1 MTPSP
6 EPSPQ
11 TGARLS
17 DHPHPQ
23 PGLRRVTGWLIA
35 AGLLGIAVGVA
46 GLLALAIG
54 YRLPLLP
61 LAAIF
66 LATLTV
72 PLLLLSV
79 LHPQVTVYE
88 QGLWLKPLIWRGS
101 WVPWSALTGLHDHTL
116 IQRGQRTRWDRARD
130 GHLITVAGALP
141 LVYVVVS
148 VMGGLGVRRAFGV
161 ATHSHRDYPALLGA
175 IRRNLPRD

>member
-1 MTPSP
+1 MPLPP

-35 AGLLGIAVGVA
+35 AGLLGIVAGVV

-66 LATLTV
+66 LATLAA

-88 QGLWLKPLIWRGS
+88 QGLWLKPLLWRGS
-101 WVPWSALTGLHDHTL
+101 WVTWSALAGLHDHTL

-141 LVYVVVS
+141 PMYAIVGL
-148 VMGGLGVRRAFGV
+148 MAGLGVRRAFGV
-161 ATHSHRDYPALLGA
+161 ATHSHRDYAALLGA
-175 IRRNLPRD
+175 IRRNLPRA

>member
-1 MTPSP
+1 MTHPP
-6 EPSPQ
+6 EPSSD

-23 PGLRRVTGWLIA
+23 PGLRRVTGWLVA
-35 AGLLGIAVGVA
+35 AGLLGIAAGVA

-61 LAAIF
+61 LAAVF
-66 LATLTV
+66 LGALAA
-72 PLLLLSV
+72 PLLLLSM

-88 QGLWLKPLIWRGS
+88 RGLWLKPLIWRAS
-101 WVPWSALTGLHDHTL
+101 WVPWGALAGLHDHTL
-116 IQRGQRTRWDRARD
+116 IQRGKRTRWDRARD

-141 LVYVVVS
+141 PVYAVVGL
-148 VMGGLGVRRAFGV
+148 MAGLGARRAFGV
-161 ATHSHRDYPALLGA
+161 ATHSHRDYPALLSA
-175 IRRNLPRD
+175 IRRHLPRA